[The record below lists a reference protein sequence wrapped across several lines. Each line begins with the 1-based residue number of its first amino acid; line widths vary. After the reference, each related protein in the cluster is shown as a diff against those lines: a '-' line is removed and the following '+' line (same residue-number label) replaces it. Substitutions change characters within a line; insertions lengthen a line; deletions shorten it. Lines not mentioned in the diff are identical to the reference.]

1 MAPLANGWIGRRPDR
16 GVIIVSVFDCHGS
29 RQYKWERTELPR
41 PVRLPV
47 RGAYDGGPVTA
58 PTPFAPPVSGDT
70 WVGLSA
76 STLPVEQASAWVVR
90 PDCGAVVVFS
100 GTARD
105 HSDGRS
111 EVDRLEYEAYE
122 EQVVVRLG
130 AIADA
135 ARTSW
140 PDLGRIVLIHRVGLV
155 PITESAVIVA
165 VSAPHRDAAFEAA
178 RFGIDTIKATVPIWK
193 KERWADGESWG
204 LEAQHLVEVDDV
216 HRAGGDGPVEG
227 SRR

>member
-1 MAPLANGWIGRRPDR
+1 MT
-16 GVIIVSVFDCHGS
+16 V
-29 RQYKWERTELPR
+29 
-41 PVRLPV
+41 
-47 RGAYDGGPVTA
+47 
-58 PTPFAPPVSGDT
+58 PTPLAPPVSGDT
-70 WVGLSA
+70 WVGLSD

-122 EQVVVRLG
+122 EQVVIRLD
-130 AIADA
+130 AIAER
-135 ARTSW
+135 ARKTW
-140 PDLGRIVLIHRVGLV
+140 PDLGRIVLIHRIGLV
-155 PITESAVIVA
+155 PITESAVVVA

-204 LEAQHLVEVDDV
+204 LEAQHLVEVDDL
-216 HRAGGDGPVEG
+216 GGSEG
-227 SRR
+227 SAATAGDRR